1 MEERTHMALAKALT
15 LDQKKELIEKKIQKK
30 LIQKL
35 IVGIVLSIIIF
46 LISMKIIPGISA
58 LSDQVRFIILFILT
72 LPVQVWVGSQ
82 FYKGLVVVFKYRTA
96 DMNTLIAIG
105 TLSAFTYSTIVTF
118 FPKLFTRAGIELHV
132 YFETAAIII
141 TLILLGRFLEA
152 RAKGRASSAIKK
164 LMQLEAKTARV
175 IRDGKEVEID
185 IDLVEVGNII
195 IVRPGEKIPVDGII
209 TSGASALDESMV
221 TGESIPVEKKKGD
234 EVIGA
239 TLNTSGAFKFRAT
252 KVGKDT
258 VLSQII
264 RLVEEA
270 QGSKAP
276 IQKLA
281 DTVASV
287 FVPVVIGIAVITFIV
302 WLIWGPD
309 PSITFALVS
318 FVAVLIIAC
327 PCALGLATP
336 TAIMVGTG
344 KGAENGILIKDATS
358 LELAYKLNTIVLDK
372 TGTLTKGKPVVTDII
387 LASDSS
393 YSPDELLKLSAS
405 SELQSEHPLG
415 KAIIKKANESK
426 LKLTEPKNFKS
437 ITGKGIYAE
446 IGGKKVLKGNLVLMK
461 ENNIILDNLEKTAA
475 GIANGGKTP
484 IFISIDGKA
493 EGIIAV
499 ADTLKDNA
507 GEVVESL
514 QRLGLEVVMLTG
526 DNINTANA
534 IAKKAGIKRVLAEVL
549 PEHKTAEI
557 KKLQKEGKIVAM
569 VGDGINDAPALV
581 QADVGIAIGTG
592 TDIAMESSSITL
604 MKGNLEGVVKAIM
617 LSRNTIRIIKQ
628 NLFFSFFYNS
638 ILIPVAAGVLYP
650 IIGILISPMF
660 AAAAMAL
667 SSISVISNSIRLRR
681 LKF

>member
-1 MEERTHMALAKALT
+1 MIIARALT
-15 LDQKKELIEKKIQKK
+15 LEQKKELIEKKKRKK

-35 IVGIVLSIIIF
+35 LVGVILSIIIF
-46 LISMKIIPGISA
+46 FISLNIIPGINA
-58 LSDQVRFIILFILT
+58 ISDQIRFIILFILT

-105 TLSAFTYSTIVTF
+105 TLSAFIYSTIVTF
-118 FPKLFTRAGIELHV
+118 FPKLFIRAGIELHV

-175 IRDGKEVEID
+175 IVNDKEKKID
-185 IDLVEVGNII
+185 INEVKVDDIILVK
-195 IVRPGEKIPVDGII
+195 PGEKIPVDGII
-209 TSGASALDESMV
+209 IDGGSAIDESMV
-221 TGESIPVEKKKGD
+221 TGESIPVEKDKDD

-239 TLNTSGAFKFRAT
+239 TLNTSGAFKFKAT

-264 RLVEEA
+264 KLVEEA

-276 IQKLA
+276 IQRLA
-281 DTVASV
+281 DTVASF
-287 FVPVVIGIAVITFIV
+287 FVPIVIGIAIVTFIA
-302 WLIWGPD
+302 WIIWGPS

-358 LELAYKLNTIVLDK
+358 LELAHKLNTIVMDK
-372 TGTLTKGKPVVTDII
+372 TGTLTKGEPVVTDII
-387 LASDSS
+387 LKEKDSS
-393 YSPDELLKLSAS
+393 YSSEELLRISAS

-415 KAIIKKANESK
+415 KAIIKKADELNIK
-426 LKLTEPKNFKS
+426 LDEPKNFRS

-446 IGGKKVLKGNLVLMK
+446 VGGKKILKGNLVLMK
-461 ENNIILDNLEKTAA
+461 ENNITLSNLEKTALDLA
-475 GIANGGKTP
+475 DDGKTP
-484 IFISIDGKA
+484 IFISIDERA
-493 EGIIAV
+493 IGIIAV

-507 GEVVESL
+507 REVVERL
-514 QRLGLEVVMLTG
+514 HRLGLEVVMLTG
-526 DNINTANA
+526 DNKNTANA
-534 IAKKAGIKRVLAEVL
+534 IAKRAGIERVLSEVL
-549 PEHKTAEI
+549 PENKTDEV
-557 KKLQKEGKIVAM
+557 KKLQEEGKIVAM

-604 MKGNLEGVVKAIM
+604 IKGNLEGVLKAIM
-617 LSRNTIRIIKQ
+617 LSKNTIKVIKQ

-638 ILIPVAAGVLYP
+638 ILIPIAAGVLYP

-667 SSISVISNSIRLRR
+667 SSISVISNSLRLRR
-681 LKF
+681 LKLK

>member
-1 MEERTHMALAKALT
+1 MAAAKALT
-15 LDQKKELIEKKIQKK
+15 LDQKKELIEKKKQKK

-58 LSDQVRFIILFILT
+58 LSDQVRFIILFALA
-72 LPVQVWVGSQ
+72 LPVQIWVGSQ
-82 FYKGLVVVFKYRTA
+82 FYKGLVVIFKYRTA

-105 TLSAFTYSTIVTF
+105 TLSAFIYSSIVTF
-118 FPKLFTRAGIELHV
+118 FPKLFTRSGIELHV

-164 LMQLEAKTARV
+164 LMQLEAKTARI
-175 IRDGKEVEID
+175 IRNGKEVEID

-195 IVRPGEKIPVDGII
+195 VVRPGEKIPVDGIL
-209 TSGASALDESMV
+209 TDGASAIDESMV
-221 TGESIPVEKKKGD
+221 TGESIPVEKDKGD

-239 TLNTSGAFKFRAT
+239 TLNTSGAFKFEAT
-252 KVGKDT
+252 KVGRDT

-264 RLVEEA
+264 KLVEEA

-276 IQKLA
+276 IQRLA

-287 FVPVVIGIAVITFIV
+287 FVPAVIGIAITTFIV

-387 LASDSS
+387 LGKNNPS
-393 YSPDELLKLSAS
+393 YSSGELLKLSAS

-415 KAIIKKANESK
+415 RAIIKKANESK
-426 LKLTEPKNFKS
+426 LKLADPRNFKS

-446 IGGKKVLKGNLVLMK
+446 VDGKKILKGNLALMK
-461 ENNIILDNLEKTAA
+461 ENNINLGDLVKTATS
-475 GIANGGKTP
+475 IADDGKTP

-493 EGIIAV
+493 AGIIAV

-507 GEVVESL
+507 KEGVEGL
-514 QRLGLEVVMLTG
+514 HRLGLEVVMLTG
-526 DNINTANA
+526 DNKNTANA
-534 IAKKAGIKRVLAEVL
+534 IAKRAGIKRVLAEVL
-549 PEHKTAEI
+549 PGHKTEEV
-557 KKLQKEGKIVAM
+557 KKIQKEGKIVAM

-604 MKGNLEGVVKAIM
+604 MKGNLEGVLKAIL
-617 LSRNTIRIIKQ
+617 LSRNTIRVIKQ

-650 IIGILISPMF
+650 IIGILISPMY

-667 SSISVISNSIRLRR
+667 SSISVISNSLRLRK
-681 LKF
+681 LKLN

>member
-1 MEERTHMALAKALT
+1 MNQTKKLSLEEKR
-15 LDQKKELIEKKIQKK
+15 ELIEKKKQKGLMRK
-30 LIQKL
+30 LI
-35 IVGIVLSIIIF
+35 IGAVLSVIILLGSF
-46 LISMKIIPGISA
+46 NIIPGLNT
-58 LSDQVRFIILFILT
+58 LSDQVRFIVLFALAI
-72 LPVQVWVGSQ
+72 PVQFWVGAQ
-82 FYKGLVVVFKYRTA
+82 FYKGLIVIFKYRTA

-105 TLSAFTYSTIVTF
+105 TLSAFIYSTIVTF
-118 FPKLFTRAGIELHV
+118 FPGIFIRAGIELHV
-132 YFETAAIII
+132 YFDTAAFII

-175 IRDGKEVEID
+175 IRNGKEVEID
-185 IDLVEVGNII
+185 IDEVNAGGII
-195 IVRPGEKIPVDGII
+195 IVKPGEKVPVDGII
-209 TSGASALDESMV
+209 IEGSSAVDESMV

-239 TLNTSGAFKFRAT
+239 TLNTSGAFRFKAT

-281 DTVASV
+281 DFVASI
-287 FVPVVIGIAVITFIV
+287 FVPAVIGIAVVTFII
-302 WLIWGPD
+302 WFFWGPD

-344 KGAENGILIKDATS
+344 KGAENGILIKDAAS
-358 LELAYKLNTIVLDK
+358 LELAYRLNTIVLDK
-372 TGTLTKGKPVVTDII
+372 TGTLTKGEPEVTDII
-387 LASDSS
+387 LKGKNPVYSS
-393 YSPDELLKLSAS
+393 RELLRISAS
-405 SELQSEHPLG
+405 SESLSEHPLG
-415 KAIIKKANESK
+415 KAVVKKAKEDKIDLIESR
-426 LKLTEPKNFKS
+426 NFRS

-446 IGGKKVLKGNLVLMK
+446 IDGKKVLKGNLELME
-461 ENNIILDNLEKTAA
+461 ENNIVLDDLKKKAKEISTD
-475 GIANGGKTP
+475 GKTP
-484 IFISIDGKA
+484 IFVAIDGKA
-493 EGIIAV
+493 AGIIAI

-507 GEVVESL
+507 SAVVDSL
-514 QRLGLEVVMLTG
+514 HKLGLEVAMLTG
-526 DNINTANA
+526 DNKNTAGA
-534 IAKKAGIKRVLAEVL
+534 IARKAGIERVLAEVL
-549 PEHKTAEI
+549 PQHKTEEI
-557 KKLQKEGKIVAM
+557 KKLQGEGRKVAM
-569 VGDGINDAPALV
+569 VGDGINDAPALA

-604 MKGNLEGVVKAIM
+604 MRGDLEGVVKAIL
-617 LSRNTIRIIKQ
+617 LSRNTIRVIKQ

-638 ILIPVAAGVLYP
+638 TLIPIAAGVLYP
-650 IIGILISPMF
+650 VIGILISPIF
-660 AAAAMAL
+660 AAGAMAL
-667 SSISVISNSIRLRR
+667 SSISVISNSLRLRR
-681 LKF
+681 LKLNK

>member
-1 MEERTHMALAKALT
+1 MTIARALT
-15 LDQKKELIEKKIQKK
+15 LEQKKELIEKKKRKK

-35 IVGIVLSIIIF
+35 SVGAILSIIIF
-46 LISMKIIPGISA
+46 FISLNIIPGINA
-58 LSDQVRFIILFILT
+58 ISDQIRFIILFILT

-105 TLSAFTYSTIVTF
+105 TLSAFIYSTIVTF

-175 IRDGKEVEID
+175 IVNDKEKEID
-185 IDLVEVGNII
+185 INEVKVDDIILVK
-195 IVRPGEKIPVDGII
+195 PGEKIPVDGII
-209 TSGASALDESMV
+209 IDGGSAIDESMV
-221 TGESIPVEKKKGD
+221 TGESIPVEKDKDD

-239 TLNTSGAFKFRAT
+239 TLNTSGAFKFKAT

-264 RLVEEA
+264 KLVEEA

-276 IQKLA
+276 IQRLA
-281 DTVASV
+281 DTVASF
-287 FVPVVIGIAVITFIV
+287 FVPIVIGIAIVTFIA
-302 WLIWGPD
+302 WIIWGPS

-358 LELAYKLNTIVLDK
+358 LELAHKLNTIVMDK
-372 TGTLTKGKPVVTDII
+372 TGTLTKGEPVVTDII
-387 LASDSS
+387 LKEKDSS
-393 YSPDELLKLSAS
+393 YSSEELLRISAS

-415 KAIIKKANESK
+415 KAIIKKADELNIK
-426 LKLTEPKNFKS
+426 LDEPKNFRS

-446 IGGKKVLKGNLVLMK
+446 VGGKKILKGNLVLMK
-461 ENNIILDNLEKTAA
+461 ENNITLSNLEKTALDLA
-475 GIANGGKTP
+475 DDGKTL
-484 IFISIDGKA
+484 IFIFIDEKA
-493 EGIIAV
+493 IGIIAV

-507 GEVVESL
+507 REVVERL
-514 QRLGLEVVMLTG
+514 HRLGLEVVMLTG
-526 DNINTANA
+526 DNKNTANA
-534 IAKKAGIKRVLAEVL
+534 IAKRAGIERVLSEVL
-549 PEHKTAEI
+549 PENKTDEV
-557 KKLQKEGKIVAM
+557 KKLQEEGKIVAM

-604 MKGNLEGVVKAIM
+604 IKGNLEGVLKAIM
-617 LSRNTIRIIKQ
+617 LSKNTIKVIKQ

-638 ILIPVAAGVLYP
+638 ILIPIAAGVLYP

-667 SSISVISNSIRLRR
+667 SSISVISNSLRLRR
-681 LKF
+681 LKLK

>member
-1 MEERTHMALAKALT
+1 MTIARALT
-15 LDQKKELIEKKIQKK
+15 LEQKKELIEKKKQKK

-35 IVGIVLSIIIF
+35 IVGIILSIIIF
-46 LISMKIIPGISA
+46 FISLNIIPGINTI
-58 LSDQVRFIILFILT
+58 SDQVRFIVLFILT

-105 TLSAFTYSTIVTF
+105 TLSAFIYSTIVTF

-175 IRDGKEVEID
+175 IVNGKEKEID
-185 IDLVEVGNII
+185 INDVKVKDIILVK
-195 IVRPGEKIPVDGII
+195 PGEKIPVDGII
-209 TSGASALDESMV
+209 IDGGSAIDESMV
-221 TGESIPVEKKKGD
+221 TGESIPVEKDKGD

-239 TLNTSGAFKFRAT
+239 TLNTSGAFKFKAT

-264 RLVEEA
+264 KLVEEA

-287 FVPVVIGIAVITFIV
+287 FVPIVIGIAVITFIV
-302 WLIWGPD
+302 WLIWGPA

-358 LELAYKLNTIVLDK
+358 LELAHKLNTIVLDK
-372 TGTLTKGKPVVTDII
+372 TGTLTKGEPLVTDILLI
-387 LASDSS
+387 ENNSS
-393 YSPDELLKLSAS
+393 YSSEELLKLSAS

-415 KAIIKKANESK
+415 KAIIKKANEAN
-426 LKLTEPKNFKS
+426 LKLIEPKNFKS

-446 IGGKKVLKGNLVLMK
+446 VDGKKILKGNLVLMQ
-461 ENNIILDNLEKTAA
+461 ENNIILGNLEKTALN
-475 GIANGGKTP
+475 IADDGKTP
-484 IFISIDGKA
+484 IFISIDGRA
-493 EGIIAV
+493 TGIIAV

-507 GEVVESL
+507 MEVVERL
-514 QRLGLEVVMLTG
+514 HKLGLEVVMLTG
-526 DNINTANA
+526 DNKNTANA
-534 IAKKAGIKRVLAEVL
+534 IAKKAGIERVLAEVL
-549 PEHKTAEI
+549 PEHKTQEI

-604 MKGNLEGVVKAIM
+604 MKGNLEGVLKAIL

-650 IIGILISPMF
+650 IIGILINPMV

-667 SSISVISNSIRLRR
+667 SSISVISNSLRLRR
-681 LKF
+681 LKLK

>member
-1 MEERTHMALAKALT
+1 MTIARALT
-15 LDQKKELIEKKIQKK
+15 LVQKKELIEKKKQKK

-35 IVGIVLSIIIF
+35 IVGAILSIIIF
-46 LISMKIIPGISA
+46 FISLNIIPGINTI
-58 LSDQVRFIILFILT
+58 SDQIRFIILFILT
-72 LPVQVWVGSQ
+72 LPVQTWVGSQ

-105 TLSAFTYSTIVTF
+105 TLSAFIYSTIVTF
-118 FPKLFTRAGIELHV
+118 FPGLFTRAGIELHV

-175 IRDGKEVEID
+175 IVSGKEKEININEVKVDD
-185 IDLVEVGNII
+185 IILVK
-195 IVRPGEKIPVDGII
+195 PGEKIPVDGII
-209 TSGASALDESMV
+209 IDGGSAIDESMV
-221 TGESIPVEKKKGD
+221 TGESIPVEKDKGD
-234 EVIGA
+234 IVIGA
-239 TLNTSGAFKFRAT
+239 TLNTSGAFKFKTT

-264 RLVEEA
+264 KLVEEA

-276 IQKLA
+276 IQRLA
-281 DTVASV
+281 DTVASF
-287 FVPVVIGIAVITFIV
+287 FVPIVIGIAVVTFIV
-302 WLIWGPD
+302 WIIWGPS

-336 TAIMVGTG
+336 TAIIVGTG
-344 KGAENGILIKDATS
+344 KGAENGILIKDAAS
-358 LELAYKLNTIVLDK
+358 LELAHKLNTIVLDK
-372 TGTLTKGKPVVTDII
+372 TGTLTKGEPVVTDII
-387 LASDSS
+387 LKEKDSF
-393 YSPDELLKLSAS
+393 YSPEELLKLSAS
-405 SELQSEHPLG
+405 SELRSEHPLG
-415 KAIIKKANESK
+415 KAIIKKAYELNIELS
-426 LKLTEPKNFKS
+426 EPNNFRS

-446 IGGKKVLKGNLVLMK
+446 VGGKKILKGNLALMK
-461 ENNIILDNLEKTAA
+461 ENNITLNDLEKTALDLA
-475 GIANGGKTP
+475 DDGKTP

-493 EGIIAV
+493 MGIIAV

-507 GEVVESL
+507 MEVVGKL
-514 QRLGLEVVMLTG
+514 HRLGLEVVMLTG
-526 DNINTANA
+526 DNKNTANA
-534 IAKKAGIKRVLAEVL
+534 IAKRAGIERVLSEVL
-549 PEHKTAEI
+549 PGHKTDEI
-557 KKLQKEGKIVAM
+557 KKLQGEGKIVAM

-604 MKGNLEGVVKAIM
+604 IKGNLEGVLKAIM
-617 LSRNTIRIIKQ
+617 LSRNTIKIIKQ

-650 IIGILISPMF
+650 IIGVLISPMF

-667 SSISVISNSIRLRR
+667 SSISVISNSLRLRR
-681 LKF
+681 LKLK

>member
-1 MEERTHMALAKALT
+1 MTVSKALI
-15 LDQKKELIEKKIQKK
+15 LEQKKELIEEREQKK

-35 IVGIVLSIIIF
+35 VVGAILSIII
-46 LISMKIIPGISA
+46 LLGSYNLIPGMNNLPTQI
-58 LSDQVRFIILFILT
+58 RFIILFILT

-82 FYKGLVVVFKYRTA
+82 FYKGLVVVFKYKTA

-105 TLSAFTYSTIVTF
+105 TLSAFIYSTVVTF
-118 FPKLFTRAGIELHV
+118 FPKLFTRAGIEPEV

-175 IRDGKEVEID
+175 IIDGREIETNIEEVK
-185 IDLVEVGNII
+185 VGNII
-195 IVRPGEKIPVDGII
+195 IVKPGEKIPVDGII
-209 TSGASALDESMV
+209 TEGASAIDESMV

-239 TLNTSGAFKFRAT
+239 TLNTSGAFKFKAT

-264 RLVEEA
+264 KLVEEA

-281 DTVASV
+281 DTVAGY
-287 FVPVVIGIAVITFIV
+287 FVPIVIGIAVVTFIV
-302 WLIWGPD
+302 WLIWGPT

-318 FVAVLIIAC
+318 FVSVLIIAC

-358 LELAYKLNTIVLDK
+358 LELAHKLNTIVLDK
-372 TGTLTKGKPVVTDII
+372 TGTLTKGEPIVTDII
-387 LASDSS
+387 LREKKSS
-393 YSPDELLKLSAS
+393 YSSEELLRFSAS
-405 SELQSEHPLG
+405 SELYSEHPLG
-415 KAIIKKANESK
+415 KAVVKKARETG
-426 LKLTEPKNFKS
+426 LDLLEPKNFKS

-446 IGGKKVLKGNLVLMK
+446 VDGKKVLKGNLVLMK
-461 ENNIILDNLEKTAA
+461 ENSITLDNLEKTALD
-475 GIANGGKTP
+475 IADDGKTP
-484 IFISIDGKA
+484 IFVSIDGKA
-493 EGIIAV
+493 IGIIAV

-507 GEVVESL
+507 REVVERL
-514 QRLGLEVVMLTG
+514 HRLGLEVAMLTG
-526 DNINTANA
+526 DNKNTANA
-534 IAKKAGIKRVLAEVL
+534 IAKKAGIERVLSEVL
-549 PEHKTAEI
+549 PEHKTEEV

-569 VGDGINDAPALV
+569 VGDGI
-581 QADVGIAIGTG
+581 
-592 TDIAMESSSITL
+592 
-604 MKGNLEGVVKAIM
+604 K
-617 LSRNTIRIIKQ
+617 
-628 NLFFSFFYNS
+628 
-638 ILIPVAAGVLYP
+638 
-650 IIGILISPMF
+650 
-660 AAAAMAL
+660 
-667 SSISVISNSIRLRR
+667 
-681 LKF
+681 

>member
-1 MEERTHMALAKALT
+1 MTIARALT
-15 LDQKKELIEKKIQKK
+15 LEQKKEFIEKKKQKK

-35 IVGIVLSIIIF
+35 LVGAILSIIIF
-46 LISMKIIPGISA
+46 FISLNIIPGLNTVSEQI
-58 LSDQVRFIILFILT
+58 RFIILFVLT

-105 TLSAFTYSTIVTF
+105 TLSAFIYSTIVTF

-175 IRDGKEVEID
+175 IVNGKEKEID
-185 IDLVEVGNII
+185 INEVKVNDIILVK
-195 IVRPGEKIPVDGII
+195 PGEKIPVDGII
-209 TSGASALDESMV
+209 IDGGSAIDESMV
-221 TGESIPVEKKKGD
+221 TGESIPIEKGKDD

-239 TLNTSGAFKFRAT
+239 TLNTSGAFKFKTT

-264 RLVEEA
+264 KLVEEA

-276 IQKLA
+276 IQRLA

-287 FVPVVIGIAVITFIV
+287 FVPVVIGIAVITFIA
-302 WLIWGPD
+302 WLIWGPE

-372 TGTLTKGKPVVTDII
+372 TGTLTKGEPLVTDILLI
-387 LASDSS
+387 ENNSAYSS
-393 YSPDELLKLSAS
+393 KELLRISAS

-415 KAIIKKANESK
+415 KAIIKKANELN
-426 LKLTEPKNFKS
+426 LKLIEPKNFKS

-446 IGGKKVLKGNLVLMK
+446 VDGKKILKGNLALMK
-461 ENNIILDNLEKTAA
+461 ENSIILGNLRKTALN
-475 GIANGGKTP
+475 IADDGKTP

-493 EGIIAV
+493 RGIIAV
-499 ADTLKDNA
+499 ADILKDNA
-507 GEVVESL
+507 GEVVKGL
-514 QRLGLEVVMLTG
+514 HRLGLEVVMLTG
-526 DNINTANA
+526 DNKNTANA
-534 IAKKAGIKRVLAEVL
+534 IAKKAGIKRVLSEVL
-549 PEHKTAEI
+549 PEHKTEEI

-604 MKGNLEGVVKAIM
+604 MKGNLEGVLKAIL
-617 LSRNTIRIIKQ
+617 LSRNTIRVIRQ

-650 IIGILISPMF
+650 LIGILISPMF

-667 SSISVISNSIRLRR
+667 SSISVISNSLRLRKIN
-681 LKF
+681 LK

>member
-1 MEERTHMALAKALT
+1 MTISQALSLE
-15 LDQKKELIEKKIQKK
+15 QKKELIERKRQKK

-35 IVGIVLSIIIF
+35 ITGIILSVIIF
-46 LISMKIIPGISA
+46 LVSMKIIPGISA
-58 LSDQVRFIILFILT
+58 LSDQVRFIILFVLT

-82 FYKGLVVVFKYRTA
+82 FYRGLVIVFKYRTA

-105 TLSAFTYSTIVTF
+105 SLSAFIYSTIVTF
-118 FPKLFTRAGIELHV
+118 FPGLFIRSGIELHV

-164 LMQLEAKTARV
+164 LMQLEARTAR
-175 IRDGKEVEID
+175 IMLDGKEVEID
-185 IDLVEVGNII
+185 IDKVEVGNII
-195 IVRPGEKIPVDGII
+195 LVKPGEKIPVDGII
-209 TSGASALDESMV
+209 TSGASAIDESMV

-239 TLNTSGAFKFRAT
+239 TLNTSGAFKFETT
-252 KVGKDT
+252 KVGNDT
-258 VLSQII
+258 VLSRII
-264 RLVEEA
+264 KLVEEA

-287 FVPVVIGIAVITFIV
+287 FVPVVIGIAIITFIV

-358 LELAYKLNTIVLDK
+358 LELAHKLNTVVLDK

-387 LASDSS
+387 LNKNNPS
-393 YSPDELLKLSAS
+393 YSSNELLRISAS
-405 SELQSEHPLG
+405 SELKSEHPLG
-415 KAIIKKANESK
+415 KAIIKKAGQSK

-446 IGGKKVLKGNLVLMK
+446 VSGKKVLKGNLALMK
-461 ENNIILDNLEKTAA
+461 ENNIILDDLEDIATA
-475 GIANGGKTP
+475 IADDGKTP
-484 IFISIDGKA
+484 IFICIDGKA
-493 EGIIAV
+493 AGIIAV

-507 GEVVESL
+507 ESIVDGL
-514 QRLGLEVVMLTG
+514 HKLGLEVVMLTG
-526 DNINTANA
+526 DHVNTANA

-549 PEHKTAEI
+549 PEHKTEEI
-557 KKLQKEGKIVAM
+557 KKLQSEGKIVAM

-604 MKGNLEGVVKAIM
+604 MKGNLEGVLKAIL
-617 LSRNTIRIIKQ
+617 LSRNTIRVIKQ

-638 ILIPVAAGVLYP
+638 ILIPVAAGVLFP

-667 SSISVISNSIRLRR
+667 SSISVISNSLRLRK
-681 LKF
+681 LKLN

>member
-1 MEERTHMALAKALT
+1 MTIARALT
-15 LDQKKELIEKKIQKK
+15 LEQKKELIEKKKQKK

-35 IVGIVLSIIIF
+35 LVGAVLSIIIF
-46 LISMKIIPGISA
+46 FISLNIIPGINTISE
-58 LSDQVRFIILFILT
+58 QIRFIILFILT
-72 LPVQVWVGSQ
+72 LPVQIWVGSQ

-105 TLSAFTYSTIVTF
+105 TLSAFIYSTIVTF

-175 IRDGKEVEID
+175 IVNGKEKEID
-185 IDLVEVGNII
+185 INEVKVNDIILVK
-195 IVRPGEKIPVDGII
+195 PGEKIPVDGII
-209 TSGASALDESMV
+209 IDGGSAIDESMV
-221 TGESIPVEKKKGD
+221 TGESIPVEKKEDD

-239 TLNTSGAFKFRAT
+239 TLNTSGAFKFKAT

-264 RLVEEA
+264 KLVEEA

-287 FVPVVIGIAVITFIV
+287 FVPIVIGIAVVTFIV

-372 TGTLTKGKPVVTDII
+372 TGTLTKGEPVVTDILLI
-387 LASDSS
+387 ENDSS
-393 YSPDELLKLSAS
+393 YSPEELLRISAS
-405 SELQSEHPLG
+405 SELLSEHPLG
-415 KAIIKKANESK
+415 KAIIKKANELN
-426 LKLTEPKNFKS
+426 LKLIEPKNFKS

-446 IGGKKVLKGNLVLMK
+446 VDGKKILKGNLVLMK
-461 ENNIILDNLEKTAA
+461 ENSIALDSLEKTALDI
-475 GIANGGKTP
+475 GDEGKTP
-484 IFISIDGKA
+484 IFIAIDGKA
-493 EGIIAV
+493 KGIIAV

-507 GEVVESL
+507 VEVVESL
-514 QRLGLEVVMLTG
+514 SKLGLEVAMLTG
-526 DNINTANA
+526 DNKNTANA
-534 IAKKAGIKRVLAEVL
+534 IAKKVGIKRVLSEVL
-549 PEHKTAEI
+549 PEHKTEEI

-604 MKGNLEGVVKAIM
+604 MKGNLEGVLKAIL
-617 LSRNTIRIIKQ
+617 LSRNTIKVIKQ

-650 IIGILISPMF
+650 LIGILISPMF

-667 SSISVISNSIRLRR
+667 SSISVISNSLRLRR
-681 LKF
+681 LKLK

>member
-1 MEERTHMALAKALT
+1 MTIARALT
-15 LDQKKELIEKKIQKK
+15 LEQKKELIEKKKQKK

-35 IVGIVLSIIIF
+35 LVGAILSIIIF
-46 LISMKIIPGISA
+46 FISLNIIPGINAISE
-58 LSDQVRFIILFILT
+58 QIRFIVLFVLT

-105 TLSAFTYSTIVTF
+105 TLSAFIYSTIVTF

-175 IRDGKEVEID
+175 IINGKEKEID
-185 IDLVEVGNII
+185 INEVKVNDIILVK
-195 IVRPGEKIPVDGII
+195 PGEKIPVDGII
-209 TSGASALDESMV
+209 VDGGSAIDESMV
-221 TGESIPVEKKKGD
+221 TGESIPIEKKEDD

-239 TLNTSGAFKFRAT
+239 TLNTSGAFKFKAT

-264 RLVEEA
+264 KLVEEA

-287 FVPVVIGIAVITFIV
+287 FVPIVIGVAVVTFIV

-372 TGTLTKGKPVVTDII
+372 TGTLTKGEPVVTDILLI
-387 LASDSS
+387 ENDSS
-393 YSPDELLKLSAS
+393 YSPEELLKISAS

-415 KAIIKKANESK
+415 KAIIKKANE
-426 LKLTEPKNFKS
+426 LNLELIEPRNFKS

-446 IGGKKVLKGNLVLMK
+446 VNGKKILKGNLVLMK
-461 ENNIILDNLEKTAA
+461 ENSIALDSLEKTALD
-475 GIANGGKTP
+475 IADEGKTP
-484 IFISIDGKA
+484 IFIAVDGKA
-493 EGIIAV
+493 KGIIAV

-507 GEVVESL
+507 TEVVESL
-514 QRLGLEVVMLTG
+514 HKLGLEVAMLTG
-526 DNINTANA
+526 DNKNTANA
-534 IAKKAGIKRVLAEVL
+534 IAKKVGIKRVLSEVL
-549 PEHKTAEI
+549 PEHKTEEI

-604 MKGNLEGVVKAIM
+604 MKGNLEGVLKAIL
-617 LSRNTIRIIKQ
+617 LSRNTIKVIKQ

-650 IIGILISPMF
+650 LIGILISPMF

-667 SSISVISNSIRLRR
+667 SSISVISNSLRLRR
-681 LKF
+681 LKLK

>member
-1 MEERTHMALAKALT
+1 MTIARALSLE
-15 LDQKKELIEKKIQKK
+15 QKKELIEKKKQKK

-35 IVGIVLSIIIF
+35 LVGAVLSIIIF
-46 LISMKIIPGISA
+46 FISLNIIPGINTISE
-58 LSDQVRFIILFILT
+58 QVRFIILFILT
-72 LPVQVWVGSQ
+72 LPVQIWVGSQ

-105 TLSAFTYSTIVTF
+105 TLSAFIYSTIVTF

-175 IRDGKEVEID
+175 IINGKEKEID
-185 IDLVEVGNII
+185 INEVKVNDIILVK
-195 IVRPGEKIPVDGII
+195 PGEKIPVDGII
-209 TSGASALDESMV
+209 VDGGSAIDESMV
-221 TGESIPVEKKKGD
+221 TGESIPIEKKEDD

-239 TLNTSGAFKFRAT
+239 TLNTSGAFKFKAT

-264 RLVEEA
+264 KLVEEA

-287 FVPVVIGIAVITFIV
+287 FVPIVIGVAVVTFIV

-372 TGTLTKGKPVVTDII
+372 TGTLTKGEPVVTDILLI
-387 LASDSS
+387 ENDSS
-393 YSPDELLKLSAS
+393 YSPEELLKISAS

-415 KAIIKKANESK
+415 KAIIKKANE
-426 LKLTEPKNFKS
+426 LNLELIEPRNFKS

-446 IGGKKVLKGNLVLMK
+446 VNGKKILKGNLVLMK
-461 ENNIILDNLEKTAA
+461 ENSIALDSLEKTALD
-475 GIANGGKTP
+475 IADEGKTP
-484 IFISIDGKA
+484 IFIAIDGKA
-493 EGIIAV
+493 KGIIAV

-507 GEVVESL
+507 TEVVESL
-514 QRLGLEVVMLTG
+514 HKLGLEVAMLTG
-526 DNINTANA
+526 DNKNTANA
-534 IAKKAGIKRVLAEVL
+534 IAKKVGIKRVLSEVL
-549 PEHKTAEI
+549 PEHKTEEI

-604 MKGNLEGVVKAIM
+604 MKGNLEGVLKAIL
-617 LSRNTIRIIKQ
+617 LSRNTIKVIKQ

-650 IIGILISPMF
+650 LIGILISPMF

-667 SSISVISNSIRLRR
+667 SSISVISNSLRLRR
-681 LKF
+681 LKLK

>member
-1 MEERTHMALAKALT
+1 
-15 LDQKKELIEKKIQKK
+15 
-30 LIQKL
+30 
-35 IVGIVLSIIIF
+35 
-46 LISMKIIPGISA
+46 
-58 LSDQVRFIILFILT
+58 
-72 LPVQVWVGSQ
+72 
-82 FYKGLVVVFKYRTA
+82 
-96 DMNTLIAIG
+96 MNTLIAIG
-105 TLSAFTYSTIVTF
+105 TLSAFIYSTVVTF
-118 FPKLFTRAGIELHV
+118 FPKLFTRAGIELDV

-175 IRDGKEVEID
+175 IVNGKEKEID
-185 IDLVEVGNII
+185 INDVKVNDIILVK
-195 IVRPGEKIPVDGII
+195 PGEKIPVDGII
-209 TSGASALDESMV
+209 TEGSSAIDESMV
-221 TGESIPVEKKKGD
+221 TGESMPIDKKKGD

-239 TLNTSGAFKFRAT
+239 TLNTSGAFKFKTT

-264 RLVEEA
+264 KLVEEA

-281 DTVASV
+281 DKVSSV
-287 FVPVVIGIAVITFIV
+287 FVPIVIGIAVVTFIV

-358 LELAYKLNTIVLDK
+358 LELAHKLNTIVLDK
-372 TGTLTKGKPVVTDII
+372 TGTLTKGEPIVTDILLI
-387 LASDSS
+387 ENNSS
-393 YSPDELLKLSAS
+393 YSSEKLLRLSAS
-405 SELQSEHPLG
+405 SELYSEHPLG
-415 KAIIKKANESK
+415 KAIIKKANELN

-437 ITGKGIYAE
+437 IAGKGIYAE
-446 IGGKKVLKGNLVLMK
+446 VDGKKILKGNLVLMR
-461 ENNIILDNLEKTAA
+461 ENNITLGNLEKTATD
-475 GIANGGKTP
+475 IADEGKTP
-484 IFISIDGKA
+484 IFIAIDGKA
-493 EGIIAV
+493 KGIIAV

-507 GEVVESL
+507 TEVVERL
-514 QRLGLEVVMLTG
+514 HKLGLEVVMLTG
-526 DNINTANA
+526 DNKNTATA
-534 IAKKAGIKRVLAEVL
+534 IAKKVGIERVLAEVL
-549 PEHKTAEI
+549 PEHKTEEI

-604 MKGNLEGVVKAIM
+604 MKGNLEGVLKAIL
-617 LSRNTIRIIKQ
+617 LSRSTIRIIKQ

-650 IIGILISPMF
+650 LIGILISPMF

-681 LKF
+681 VKLK

>member
-1 MEERTHMALAKALT
+1 MTIARALT
-15 LDQKKELIEKKIQKK
+15 LEQKKELIEKKKRKK

-35 IVGIVLSIIIF
+35 LVGAILSIIIF
-46 LISMKIIPGISA
+46 FISLNIIPGINA
-58 LSDQVRFIILFILT
+58 ISDQIRFIILFILA

-105 TLSAFTYSTIVTF
+105 TLSAFIYSTIVTF
-118 FPKLFTRAGIELHV
+118 FPKLFIRAGIELHV

-175 IRDGKEVEID
+175 IVNDKEKEID
-185 IDLVEVGNII
+185 INEVKVDDIILVK
-195 IVRPGEKIPVDGII
+195 PGEKIPVDGII
-209 TSGASALDESMV
+209 IDGGSAIDESMV
-221 TGESIPVEKKKGD
+221 TGESIPVEKDKDD

-239 TLNTSGAFKFRAT
+239 TLNTSGAFKFKAT

-264 RLVEEA
+264 KLVEEA

-276 IQKLA
+276 IQRLA
-281 DTVASV
+281 DTVASF
-287 FVPVVIGIAVITFIV
+287 FVPIVIGIAIVTFIA
-302 WLIWGPD
+302 WIIWGPS

-358 LELAYKLNTIVLDK
+358 LELAHKLNTIVMDK
-372 TGTLTKGKPVVTDII
+372 TGTLTKGEPVVTDII
-387 LASDSS
+387 LKEKDSS
-393 YSPDELLKLSAS
+393 YSSEELLRISAS

-415 KAIIKKANESK
+415 KAIIKKADELNIK
-426 LKLTEPKNFKS
+426 LDEPKNFRS

-446 IGGKKVLKGNLVLMK
+446 VGGKKILKGNLVLMK
-461 ENNIILDNLEKTAA
+461 ENNITLSNLEKTALDLA
-475 GIANGGKTP
+475 DDGKTP
-484 IFISIDGKA
+484 IFISIDEKA
-493 EGIIAV
+493 IGIIAV

-507 GEVVESL
+507 REVVERL
-514 QRLGLEVVMLTG
+514 HRLGLEVVMLTG
-526 DNINTANA
+526 DNKNTANA
-534 IAKKAGIKRVLAEVL
+534 IAKRAGIERVLSEVL
-549 PEHKTAEI
+549 PENKTDEV
-557 KKLQKEGKIVAM
+557 KKLQEEGKIVAM

-604 MKGNLEGVVKAIM
+604 IKGNLEGVLKAIM
-617 LSRNTIRIIKQ
+617 LSKNTIKVIKQ

-638 ILIPVAAGVLYP
+638 ILIPIAAGVLYP

-667 SSISVISNSIRLRR
+667 SSISVISNSLRLRR
-681 LKF
+681 LKLK

>member
-1 MEERTHMALAKALT
+1 MAAAKALT
-15 LDQKKELIEKKIQKK
+15 LDQKKELIEKKKQKK

-58 LSDQVRFIILFILT
+58 LSDQVRFIILFALA
-72 LPVQVWVGSQ
+72 LPVQIWVGSQ
-82 FYKGLVVVFKYRTA
+82 FYKGLVVIFKYRTA

-105 TLSAFTYSTIVTF
+105 TLSAFIYSSIVTF
-118 FPKLFTRAGIELHV
+118 FPKLFTRSGIELHV

-164 LMQLEAKTARV
+164 LMQLEAKTARI
-175 IRDGKEVEID
+175 IRNGKEVEID

-195 IVRPGEKIPVDGII
+195 VVRPGEKIPVDGIL
-209 TSGASALDESMV
+209 TNGASAIDESMV
-221 TGESIPVEKKKGD
+221 TGESIPVEKDKGD

-239 TLNTSGAFKFRAT
+239 TLNTSGAFKFEAT
-252 KVGKDT
+252 KVGRDT

-264 RLVEEA
+264 KLVEEA

-276 IQKLA
+276 IQRLA

-287 FVPVVIGIAVITFIV
+287 FVPAVIGIAITTFIA

-387 LASDSS
+387 LGKNNPS
-393 YSPDELLKLSAS
+393 YSSGELLKLSAS

-415 KAIIKKANESK
+415 RAIIKKANESK
-426 LKLTEPKNFKS
+426 LKLADPRNFKS

-446 IGGKKVLKGNLVLMK
+446 VDGKKILKGNLALMK
-461 ENNIILDNLEKTAA
+461 ENNINLGDLVKTATS
-475 GIANGGKTP
+475 IADDGKTP

-493 EGIIAV
+493 AGIIAV

-507 GEVVESL
+507 KEVVEGL
-514 QRLGLEVVMLTG
+514 HRLGLEVVMLTG
-526 DNINTANA
+526 DNKNTANA
-534 IAKKAGIKRVLAEVL
+534 IAKRAGIKRVLAEVL
-549 PEHKTAEI
+549 PGHKTEEV

-604 MKGNLEGVVKAIM
+604 MKGNLEGVLKAIL
-617 LSRNTIRIIKQ
+617 LSRNTIRVIKQ

-650 IIGILISPMF
+650 IIGILISPMY

-667 SSISVISNSIRLRR
+667 SSISVISNSLRLRK
-681 LKF
+681 LKLN

>member
-1 MEERTHMALAKALT
+1 MTIARALT
-15 LDQKKELIEKKIQKK
+15 LVQKKELIEKKKQKK
-30 LIQKL
+30 LIQKP
-35 IVGIVLSIIIF
+35 IVGAILSIIIF
-46 LISMKIIPGISA
+46 FISLNIIPGINA
-58 LSDQVRFIILFILT
+58 ISDQIRFIILFILT

-105 TLSAFTYSTIVTF
+105 TLSAFIYSTIVTF

-175 IRDGKEVEID
+175 IINGKENEID
-185 IDLVEVGNII
+185 INEVKVNDIILVK
-195 IVRPGEKIPVDGII
+195 PGEKIPVDGII
-209 TSGASALDESMV
+209 IDGGSAIDESMV
-221 TGESIPVEKKKGD
+221 TGESIPVEKDKGD

-239 TLNTSGAFKFRAT
+239 TLNTSGAFKFKAT

-264 RLVEEA
+264 KLVEEA

-276 IQKLA
+276 IQRLA

-372 TGTLTKGKPVVTDII
+372 TGTLTKGEPIVTDI
-387 LASDSS
+387 LLVEDDSS
-393 YSPDELLKLSAS
+393 YSSEELLKLSAS

-415 KAIIKKANESK
+415 KAIIKKANELN
-426 LKLTEPKNFKS
+426 LKLTEPKNFRS

-446 IGGKKVLKGNLVLMK
+446 VDGRKVLKGNLVLMK
-461 ENNIILDNLEKTAA
+461 ENSIILGNLEKTALT
-475 GIANGGKTP
+475 IADEGKTP

-493 EGIIAV
+493 IGIIAV

-507 GEVVESL
+507 TEVVGSL
-514 QRLGLEVVMLTG
+514 HKLGLEVVMLTG
-526 DNINTANA
+526 DNKNTANA
-534 IAKKAGIKRVLAEVL
+534 IAKKVGIERVLSEVL
-549 PEHKTAEI
+549 PEHKTEEV

-604 MKGNLEGVVKAIM
+604 MKGNLEGVLKAIL
-617 LSRNTIRIIKQ
+617 LSRNTIRVIKQ

-667 SSISVISNSIRLRR
+667 SSISVISNSLRLRR
-681 LKF
+681 LKLK

>member
-1 MEERTHMALAKALT
+1 MTIARALT
-15 LDQKKELIEKKIQKK
+15 LEQKKELIEKKKQKK

-35 IVGIVLSIIIF
+35 FVGAILSIIIF
-46 LISMKIIPGISA
+46 FISLNIIPGINAISE
-58 LSDQVRFIILFILT
+58 QIRFIILFILT

-82 FYKGLVVVFKYRTA
+82 FYNGLVVVFKYRTA

-105 TLSAFTYSTIVTF
+105 TLSAFIYSTIVTF

-164 LMQLEAKTARV
+164 LMQLEARTARV
-175 IRDGKEVEID
+175 IVNGKEKEID
-185 IDLVEVGNII
+185 INEVKVNDIILVK
-195 IVRPGEKIPVDGII
+195 PGEKIPVDGII
-209 TSGASALDESMV
+209 IDGGSAIDESMV
-221 TGESIPVEKKKGD
+221 TGESIPVEKKEDD

-239 TLNTSGAFKFRAT
+239 TLNTSGAFKFKTT

-276 IQKLA
+276 IQRLA
-281 DTVASV
+281 DTVASF
-287 FVPVVIGIAVITFIV
+287 FVPTVIGIAVVTFIV
-302 WLIWGPD
+302 WIIWGPS
-309 PSITFALVS
+309 PSMTFALVS

-358 LELAYKLNTIVLDK
+358 LELAHKLNTIVMDK
-372 TGTLTKGKPVVTDII
+372 TGTLTKGEPVVTDII
-387 LASDSS
+387 LKEKNPS
-393 YSPDELLKLSAS
+393 YSSEELLKLSAS

-415 KAIIKKANESK
+415 KAIIKKADELNIK
-426 LKLTEPKNFKS
+426 LDEPKNFKS

-446 IGGKKVLKGNLVLMK
+446 VGGKKILKGNLALMK
-461 ENNIILDNLEKTAA
+461 ENNITLGNLEKTALDLA
-475 GIANGGKTP
+475 DDGKTP

-493 EGIIAV
+493 IGIIAI
-499 ADTLKDNA
+499 ADILKDNA
-507 GEVVESL
+507 RDVVERL
-514 QRLGLEVVMLTG
+514 HRLGLEVVMLTG
-526 DNINTANA
+526 DNKNTANA
-534 IAKKAGIKRVLAEVL
+534 IAKRAGIERVLSEVL
-549 PEHKTAEI
+549 PEYKTDKI
-557 KKLQKEGKIVAM
+557 KKLQEEGKIVAM

-604 MKGNLEGVVKAIM
+604 IKGNLEGVLKAIM
-617 LSRNTIRIIKQ
+617 LSRNTIKVIKQ

-667 SSISVISNSIRLRR
+667 SSISVISNSLRLRR
-681 LKF
+681 SKLK